1 MHPVACPK
9 QAYARPV
16 LRGGCVAI
24 GGGMGRALR
33 QVESWGAGAAGPASS
48 LPDER
53 IVAGIL
59 AGRGADFEILVRR
72 HQGAIHNFI
81 LRMLH
86 DSEEALDLTQEVFLK
101 VFCSLER
108 FDPQFRFTTWMYRIA
123 SNAAID
129 QIRKRRSTTTFSLD
143 APISPED
150 GGGSRD
156 VAGTEPTPDQVLQA
170 SETRGHLE
178 EAIASLPAEYRQI
191 LLLRHQGER
200 RYDEIARI
208 TGLPIGT
215 VKNRIFRARE
225 MLRKALPA

>member
-1 MHPVACPK
+1 
-9 QAYARPV
+9 
-16 LRGGCVAI
+16 
-24 GGGMGRALR
+24 MGRALR
-33 QVESWGAGAAGPASS
+33 QIESCVAGAPNPGSF
-48 LPDER
+48 LPDEQL
-53 IVAGIL
+53 VAGIL

-72 HQGAIHNFI
+72 HQGAVHNFI

-86 DSEEALDLTQEVFLK
+86 DPEEALDLTQEVFLK

-108 FDPQFRFTTWMYRIA
+108 FDPRFRFITWMYRIA

-129 QIRKRRSTTTFSLD
+129 QIRKRRQGVVLSLD
-143 APISPED
+143 ATIGED
-150 GGGSRD
+150 
-156 VAGTEPTPDQVLQA
+156 TDQVREVVGNGPTSDQMLEA
-170 SETRGHLE
+170 RETQDQLE
-178 EAIASLPAEYRQI
+178 EVLKLLSVEYCHV

-225 MLRKALPA
+225 MLRKAVL

>member
-1 MHPVACPK
+1 M
-9 QAYARPV
+9 
-16 LRGGCVAI
+16 

-33 QVESWGAGAAGPASS
+33 HSDSWVVGSPKAANSRS
-48 LPDER
+48 DEQ

-59 AGRGADFEILVRR
+59 AGKGSDFEILVLR

-86 DSEEALDLTQEVFLK
+86 DTEEALDLTQEVFLK
-101 VFCSLER
+101 IFCSLER

-129 QIRKRRSTTTFSLD
+129 QIRKRRTGTTFSLD
-143 APISPED
+143 APISSEE
-150 GGGSRD
+150 GSGSRD
-156 VAGTEPTPDQVLQA
+156 VAGTEPTPDEVFQA
-170 SETRGHLE
+170 SETRGHIE
-178 EAIASLPAEYRQI
+178 EALAALPSEYRHV

>member
-1 MHPVACPK
+1 
-9 QAYARPV
+9 
-16 LRGGCVAI
+16 
-24 GGGMGRALR
+24 MGRALR
-33 QVESWGAGAAGPASS
+33 QAESWVTGTAAAAQAIS
-48 LPDER
+48 DEQL
-53 IVAGIL
+53 VAGIL

-86 DSEEALDLTQEVFLK
+86 DPDEALDLTQEVFLK
-101 VFCSLER
+101 IFCSLER
-108 FDPQFRFTTWMYRIA
+108 FDPQFRFTTWLYRIA

-129 QIRKRRSTTTFSLD
+129 QIRKRRASATFSLD
-143 APISPED
+143 APISPEE
-150 GGGSRD
+150 GSGSRD
-156 VAGTEPTPDQVLQA
+156 VAGTEPTPDQVFQA
-170 SETRGHLE
+170 RETRGHIE
-178 EAIASLPAEYRQI
+178 EALAALPAEYRHV

>member
-1 MHPVACPK
+1 
-9 QAYARPV
+9 
-16 LRGGCVAI
+16 
-24 GGGMGRALR
+24 MGRALS
-33 QVESWGAGAAGPASS
+33 QTGSWVSATPGAANALS
-48 LPDER
+48 DEQL
-53 IVAGIL
+53 VAGIL
-59 AGRGADFEILVRR
+59 AGQGADFELLVQR

-101 VFCSLER
+101 IFCSLER

-129 QIRKRRSTTTFSLD
+129 QIRKRRSSTTFSLD
-143 APISPED
+143 APISPEE
-150 GGGSRD
+150 GSGSRD
-156 VAGTEPTPDQVLQA
+156 VVGNEPTPDQVFQA
-170 SETRGHLE
+170 SETRGHIE
-178 EAIASLPAEYRQI
+178 EALASLPEEYRHV